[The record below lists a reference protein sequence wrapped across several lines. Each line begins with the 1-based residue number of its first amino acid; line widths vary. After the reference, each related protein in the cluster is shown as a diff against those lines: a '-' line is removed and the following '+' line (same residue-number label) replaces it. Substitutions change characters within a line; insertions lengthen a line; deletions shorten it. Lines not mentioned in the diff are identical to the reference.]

1 MSTLYPH
8 DTHIPYA
15 YRYEDRYECIFR
27 NNSSK
32 IKAMPDYHLYLFG
45 APHLEHQDQPV
56 SVDTRKALALLAYLL
71 LTGEPQSR
79 DSLATFFWPESG
91 QKSARAALRRTLS
104 AMRGALNEDML
115 DFGREVIAI
124 HPGSDFW
131 CDVISFQSRLD
142 EIRGHGHPPEQ
153 VCDRCLIPLEQAAEL
168 YKADFMAG
176 FSLRDSAAFDDW
188 QFFEADRL
196 RRGLAG
202 VLERLVSIYHDRRDF
217 QTALDTARRWLT
229 LDLLNEAAHRAL
241 ILLYAQS
248 GQRNAALRQYREC
261 VRILD
266 QELGVP
272 PLEETTQL
280 YEAVKENR
288 YEELGSSLNL
298 AKPVNLTHIEPD
310 RVQADSLRPLT
321 FVDYPLIGR
330 DSEWEALSRLYEQID
345 QNGAFAAIT
354 GEIGVGKSHLA
365 RKFITQMQNRGAK
378 TLAVRCFAGETNLA
392 YTPLIDMLRQGMAQA
407 GNQNWWQGLNPHWLG
422 EISLL
427 VPEISALTSQLP
439 APNPTSEPGAQ
450 TRFFDAICQTL
461 ITLVQGSSPGILFID
476 NLEWADESTLD
487 LVSYLARRLR
497 GRPILLLTAW
507 GSESQLTTFVLDQ
520 LMIDTVQQG
529 NSIHLSL
536 SPLRPDQARE
546 LIEQITPDDQ
556 DYSQFFI
563 DHLVA
568 ISDGLPMMLVEYL
581 QAALKGEFSS
591 EVDAGNWPV
600 PVSLRGLLQTRLAGL
615 NGSALQLLQ
624 AAAVIGHTFDI
635 DLLQSASGRSEEEII
650 QGIEELLAQNLVQE
664 IRDQNENDLTGVV
677 YDFKHEQVRDMLLED
692 LSLGRSRLLHRRTA
706 EALEEY
712 QRFNKIHPLS
722 GQIAFHY
729 QHAGS
734 SETAAEYYFLA
745 GQQDRKLYANADAIT
760 HFQAALALGYPHK
773 PEILVEL
780 GDLYTLN
787 GDYSQ
792 AIQQFEAAAAFDQPA
807 LLPAIEQKIGQV
819 YLRLGQWEQAACHF
833 EAALFDI
840 GSLPPEQRTIL
851 EAKYRADWS
860 LACHRAGDSH
870 KAATLAQE
878 ALTLAEDENNPLALS
893 QVHNL
898 LGVLARAS
906 NQPDLALMHL
916 EKSLSVTQELNSPSA
931 RIAALNNL
939 ALVQADLGDYE
950 RSIET
955 LQAALDECIIFGDRH
970 LEAALRNNLAD
981 QLRASGDQEA
991 AIAQLK
997 EAVAI
1002 FAEIGQR
1009 AEDWQPEIW
1018 KLVEW

>member
-1 MSTLYPH
+1 MPG
-8 DTHIPYA
+8 
-15 YRYEDRYECIFR
+15 YE
-27 NNSSK
+27 
-32 IKAMPDYHLYLFG
+32 LYLFG

-56 SVDTRKALALLAYLL
+56 SLDTRKALALLAYLL

-79 DSLATFFWPESG
+79 DTLATFFWPESG

-104 AMRGALNEDML
+104 ALRGGVSEEFL
-115 DFGREVIAI
+115 DFGREIIAF

-142 EIRGHGHPPEQ
+142 EIHEHGHPPEQ
-153 VCDRCLIPLEQAAEL
+153 VCERCLIPLQEAAEL

-196 RRGLAG
+196 RRELAG
-202 VLERLVSIYHDRRDF
+202 VLERLVSIYHTRKDF

-288 YEELGSSLNL
+288 FKGMGSSKYM
-298 AKPVNLTHIEPD
+298 AGPGMPSYQEPD
-310 RVQADSLRPLT
+310 GVAPERDLT
-321 FVDYPLIGR
+321 FPIADDPLIGR
-330 DSEWEALSRLYEQID
+330 REELEALSNLYGQID
-345 QNGAFAAIT
+345 QDGVFAAIT

-365 RKFITQMQNRGAK
+365 RKFIAQMERRGAK
-378 TLAVRCFAGETNLA
+378 TLSVRCFAGESNLA
-392 YTPLIDMLRQGMAQA
+392 YTPLIDLLRQGIARA
-407 GNQNWWQGLNPHWLG
+407 GDRRWWQRLNPHWLA

-427 VPEISALTSQLP
+427 VPEISGLASEIT
-439 APNPTSEPGAQ
+439 APKPTSEPGAQ
-450 TRFFDAICQTL
+450 TRFFDAVCQAL
-461 ITLVQGSSPGILFID
+461 ITLVQGNSPGILFID

-487 LVSYLARRLR
+487 LVAYLARRLR
-497 GRPILLLTAW
+497 GRPIMLLTAW
-507 GSESQLTTFVLDQ
+507 GSEAQLTTIALDQ
-520 LMIDTVQQG
+520 LMMDTMLQG
-529 NSIHLSL
+529 NGIHIAL
-536 SPLRPDQARE
+536 SPLQPDQARQ
-546 LIEQITPDDQ
+546 LIEKFEPEDRVFSD
-556 DYSQFFI
+556 SFK
-563 DHLVA
+563 DHLTD
-568 ISDGLPMMLVEYL
+568 ITDGLPMMLVEYL
-581 QAALKGEFSS
+581 QAALQGEFSI
-591 EVDAGNWPV
+591 EMDAEYWPV
-600 PVSLRGLLQTRLAGL
+600 PTGLRGLLQTRLAGL
-615 NGSALQLLQ
+615 RSTAHQLLQ

-635 DLLQSASGRSEEEII
+635 DLLQSTSGRSEEEII

-664 IRDQNENDLTGVV
+664 ISDQNENGPTTLR
-677 YDFKHEQVRDMLLED
+677 YDFKHEQVREMLLED
-692 LSLGRSRLLHRRTA
+692 LSLGRSRLLHRRAA

-712 QRFNKIHPLS
+712 QRFYKIHPLS
-722 GQIAFHY
+722 GQIAYHF
-729 QHAGS
+729 QHAGA
-734 SETAAEYYFLA
+734 SEAAAKYYFLA
-745 GQQDRKLYANADAIT
+745 GQQDRGIHANADAIT
-760 HFQAALALGYPHK
+760 HFQAALALGYPEK

-807 LLPAIEQKIGQV
+807 LLPVIEQKIGQV

-833 EAALFDI
+833 EAALFDL
-840 GSLPPEQRTIL
+840 GSLEPEQRRIL
-851 EAKYRADWS
+851 EARNRADWS
-860 LACHRAGDSH
+860 LASHRAGDSR
-870 KAATLAQE
+870 KAAALAQE
-878 ALTLAEDENNPLALS
+878 ALALAEEENDPLALS

-906 NQPDLALMHL
+906 NQPDLALQHL
-916 EKSLSVTQELNSPSA
+916 EKSLAFTHEANSPSA
-931 RIAALNNL
+931 QIAALNNL
-939 ALVQADLGDYE
+939 ALVQADLGEYG
-950 RSIET
+950 RSIESI
-955 LQAALDECIIFGDRH
+955 QSALDECKILGDRH

-981 QLRASGDQEA
+981 QLRASGDHEA
-991 AIAQLK
+991 AISQLK
-997 EAVAI
+997 EAVTI

-1009 AEDWQPEIW
+1009 AEDWEPEIW
-1018 KLVEW
+1018 KLVDW